1 MNCGTADGRLPSMC
15 GALLNVSKAYKDRRE
30 NMGKLTIAL
39 VLLLLLAAGG
49 GAAFLATWEIPPPIS
64 NVDKVLPNDNFPK

>member
-1 MNCGTADGRLPSMC
+1 
-15 GALLNVSKAYKDRRE
+15 
-30 NMGKLTIAL
+30 MGKLTIAL